1 VATIG
6 PRRAAVSER
15 LRQRIGVLA
24 LVVVGLLFMWRSVAD
39 LPFGTIDNPGPGITP
54 FMLAILLIVF
64 ALWSTAD
71 SAPSLV
77 DRADDG
83 NTDVSATDD
92 GTHEPGA
99 ARHAVF
105 VILGIVAAA
114 LGFGLLGYRLTV
126 LALLLFYL
134 GAVERKPILPT
145 LLVSFGIAFGSHA
158 LFVHVL
164 KVSLPTGPWGL

>member
-24 LVVVGLLFMWRSVAD
+24 LVVVGLLFMWRSAAD

-71 SAPSLV
+71 SAPSV
-77 DRADDG
+77 IDSAHDG
-83 NTDVSATDD
+83 HDNNGATDD
-92 GTHEPGA
+92 GTNEPGA
-99 ARHAVF
+99 ARHAAF
-105 VILGIVAAA
+105 VILGIIAAA

-134 GAVERKPILPT
+134 GVAERKPIIPV

-158 LFVHVL
+158 LFAHVL